1 MIFKTFDSNIDK
13 ISAKWGI
20 FGKSFNDIGNAI
32 VGRIK
37 DINKGFQATG
47 DLLGSFKDTDSIWKR
62 LYPSKEAI
70 KSQMIDVNALYPEKT
85 DAQFTK
91 LLSKLTQQQN
101 TINTTKGSWSDYF
114 KNLGEGEKW
123 QIEFVQNTDLQ
134 KASLDDV
141 KKAYDAARDGAI
153 AHNAALKQQ
162 TLSAKAGQVALKGLA
177 IAGNMIAMWA
187 ISEVIGGVISYL
199 DELSHKAQNI
209 AEEAESKFSESNE
222 KNETYKQN
230 IKSLDEYKQKYQEIL
245 NSNDSEIGKRKSLL
259 ELQGNI
265 NKLVGTQCEG
275 LDLVNGKLD
284 DQIVKIEKITKS
296 QKEQYYQNSVGNYTN
311 AKRAANSST
320 GQVDED
326 GVTQV
331 YVESNPDKDIIKILQ
346 ENGYGDLYKSASGN
360 LFVDLFSFGNSGGS
374 ININDGIDAYGNVI
388 TSLEDRVVYLKK
400 LQEVLLKNGKG
411 DSGLYGAVT
420 SQIQKWEDS
429 LKSQKSSAED
439 VIKSY
444 IDLNA
449 NPENIN
455 SVDDYKNYI
464 DTFTGEIKKDKNVS
478 QIIKDGVLNDED
490 IKTIVNDYISVLD
503 GFSEW
508 YDKWKKNNIESD
520 ETDNLS
526 KKSFK
531 QIWDSLGT
539 GDDET
544 SKKVA
549 EEKENLLK
557 LAEAGQLTEEAFKD
571 SSIADTFTEA
581 GYSISEATKEVNGFI
596 ENVKQ
601 LNSMKTGISA
611 ITSAYDEKKDAN
623 DKRVGSDTLNSMYD
637 TLGVKDWSKPDLKVW
652 EQYKEVASS
661 SKSTLKELK
670 SAQDDLATSFVNS
683 NNFLTNIT
691 DGTKDYYVS
700 LLREMGVTNAAELA
714 TDALNR
720 KKIEAKLASFD
731 YASATEA
738 EIEELNNY
746 ILSLGG
752 TSSAL
757 ANYMIQKQIASGA
770 LDTSGSIKNLI
781 NLAKQCGAT
790 TKVLEALQRVLN
802 ATNTL
807 TNTKSKDLSEYNA
820 DAVTDL
826 KHIGD
831 DLQKQKDV
839 DVEKDSIKLEKAK
852 NKLNKLL
859 KKARTAVETSKGNQ
873 DKNKDKGSGSGSNS
887 KNTTKKEKTE
897 INWLERRLTR
907 MQSIIDITAS
917 KLQNLFSIK
926 SKSNNLDKQIKQT
939 TKLVKQYGHAYNVYM
954 GKANKVAKA
963 SKKGKNKVPA
973 LSKDIIN
980 KVQSGE
986 ITKSSYRKLI
996 KKYGQNYA
1004 DKINSYIDYY
1014 DKAQE
1019 AKQNRQEQIAKKR
1032 QLKIDK
1038 KQLRVDKANAKI
1050 DFLEAKKEYA
1060 TSSESKN
1067 NYLEKEKKYY
1077 QDSYKYQIQIAKL
1090 EGNKIEAQRLQVELQ
1105 QKLRDIQKEQ
1115 LENTE
1120 NQQQAELDRIQAQK
1134 ERAKDY
1140 GSKNNNID
1148 AEIAKTN
1155 ELYDTQIAI
1164 ANLEGNTEEAQK
1176 LQIERE
1182 QQLIALQKEK
1192 FDNIANQYEN
1202 QRRLTENSYKNL
1214 SNASDELEA
1223 RGLIVGASLY
1233 SSQIDLNNAKKGG
1246 YEEELKLLE
1255 SQLTQIEQG
1264 TSEWYDALDAIQSC
1278 KDGISEAT
1286 NSVIE
1291 LNKKIRE
1298 IPFLINEKI
1307 TSRLELISS
1316 EFDLIIKYL
1325 SNKKLIDDGTFTRE
1339 GTGTLASYYSQLLLI
1354 QEEIDVLKPDID
1366 ELWNKIQ
1373 HGDDDPSVLE
1383 KFYEKYP
1390 DYIELKNT
1398 EFDIQQSLIDMM
1410 KDKYEAELDYL
1421 QEIINKRKELLQA
1434 EKDAYDYQRTIEEK
1448 TNTVSTLKKQLNA
1461 ISGDDSEEG
1470 KMRRQQL
1477 LVSLDEAKK
1486 DLQDTEYDKWIS
1498 DQQEMLDNLYKEYE
1512 DFIDNHLNNVE
1523 GLLDEAINYLKDP
1536 ATKTDFLD
1544 TWDTYMSKYDFQPES
1559 DLKRVLDKLGKGEN
1573 GDIVAAINGVANTI
1587 TSHYNKEQADIN
1599 AAQAVVRKINEL
1611 GNFGS
1616 DGWFTRLSE
1625 VNEMYKNLTDSQ
1637 KSKVDSSSI
1646 ATLNSA
1652 NTQKQQWDAQQIA
1665 NAEAAIKAQQETRKE
1680 QLRRNLDSYIKS
1692 TYRADRIKYATNI
1705 SNASAS
1711 EINIA
1716 DAIKRHGL
1724 RREDGLNSPN
1734 NAAISQIVSWINSSG
1749 YGINISA
1756 TADALWKYM
1765 QNIGYS
1771 QGGIVGT
1778 LQKVPGMNGD
1788 DGWVTLK
1795 KGEGILTPEQ
1805 TKQFQTLAKNLDILN
1820 PAVDILSNIQR
1831 PNLDIIPNRN
1841 ITQSVGDIKINM
1853 EFPNVTN
1860 YEEFRHK
1867 MQSDPKIEQMFK
1879 SMLWDKGDFSKY
1891 KINM

>member
-1 MIFKTFDSNIDK
+1 MGISTIPCLNENSTIFKTINSSVDETRKTLALFNKDWNTYKTNWQQGFSQNGFVGGVKSIFQSSGQNSVISKDQVQILRNWNNAVTHGCTNQETFNRIIANADDNTKMYFAGLNKCKGSIEGLKNAQNVAKQSTIGLTIAQTALNMAISMGLMAAISLAINGFDKLVN
-13 ISAKWGI
+13 SAKRASEAADEA
-20 FGKSFNDIGNAI
+20 FS
-32 VGRIK
+32 
-37 DINKGFQATG
+37 
-47 DLLGSFKDTDSIWKR
+47 DT
-62 LYPSKEAI
+62 
-70 KSQMIDVNALYPEKT
+70 NEKV
-85 DAQFTK
+85 
-91 LLSKLTQQQN
+91 QQN
-101 TINTTKGSWSDYF
+101 
-114 KNLGEGEKW
+114 E
-123 QIEFVQNTDLQ
+123 
-134 KASLDDV
+134 
-141 KKAYDAARDGAI
+141 
-153 AHNAALKQQ
+153 
-162 TLSAKAGQVALKGLA
+162 
-177 IAGNMIAMWA
+177 
-187 ISEVIGGVISYL
+187 
-199 DELSHKAQNI
+199 
-209 AEEAESKFSESNE
+209 EEA
-222 KNETYKQN
+222 
-230 IKSLDEYKQKYQEIL
+230 KSLDELISKYKELKESGNLDI
-245 NSNDSEIGKRKSLL
+245 DGRKEVK
-259 ELQGNI
+259 ELQNDI
-265 NKLVGTQCEG
+265 ADLVGTQAKN

-284 DQIVKIEKITKS
+284 DEIKKLDEISAKEAKNAYETATANYNNSKKANAEATGDDSFLFVDGYAYTGKREKEAEKILKDAGFGNNNVQSGGFFGNTLFVMDS
-296 QKEQYYQNSVGNYTN
+296 FDNNMKELKGAQEKADYLQSMIDVLEQNGQRSTDLYAGLIKQRDAYLKYIDNQQN
-311 AKRAANSST
+311 AANSLVNSWIT
-320 GQVDED
+320 YSQFSNEELSKINVDSVESFDTYRQKMIEEAKNDESIGKILADGTLSDED
-326 GVTQV
+326 LEKAVNDFMAT
-331 YVESNPDKDIIKILQ
+331 SLN
-346 ENGYGDLYKSASGN
+346 
-360 LFVDLFSFGNSGGS
+360 FSKW
-374 ININDGIDAYGNVI
+374 YEQWLGNVQGS
-388 TSLEDRVVYLKK
+388 TSEH
-400 LQEVLLKNGKG
+400 
-411 DSGLYGAVT
+411 
-420 SQIQKWEDS
+420 
-429 LKSQKSSAED
+429 
-439 VIKSY
+439 
-444 IDLNA
+444 
-449 NPENIN
+449 
-455 SVDDYKNYI
+455 
-464 DTFTGEIKKDKNVS
+464 
-478 QIIKDGVLNDED
+478 
-490 IKTIVNDYISVLD
+490 
-503 GFSEW
+503 
-508 YDKWKKNNIESD
+508 
-520 ETDNLS
+520 ETDILS
-526 KKSFK
+526 GKSFK

-539 GDDET
+539 GTDET

-571 SSIADTFTEA
+571 SSIVDTFTEA
-581 GYSISEATKEVNGFI
+581 GYSISEATKEVNDFI

-683 NNFLTNIT
+683 NNFLSNIT

-731 YASATEA
+731 YAGATKA
-738 EIEELNNY
+738 EIKELNKY

-752 TSSAL
+752 ASSAL

-770 LDTSGSIKNLI
+770 LDTSKSIKNLI
-781 NLAKQCGAT
+781 GLAKQCGAT
-790 TKVLEALQRVLN
+790 TKVIEALQRVLN

-807 TNTKSKDLSEYNA
+807 TNTKSKDLSEYNTGA
-820 DAVTDL
+820 IKDVQ
-826 KHIGD
+826 HIGD
-831 DLQKQKDV
+831 YLQQQKGN
-839 DVEKDSIKLEKAK
+839 DVENDSIKLEKAK

-873 DKNKDKGSGSGSNS
+873 DKTKDKGSGSGSNS

-1050 DFLEAKKEYA
+1050 DSLETKKEYA

-1067 NYLEKEKKYY
+1067 DYLKKEKKYY

-1233 SSQIDLNNAKKGG
+1233 SSQIDLNNTKKAG
-1246 YEEELKLLE
+1246 YEEELKLLD

-1339 GTGTLASYYSQLLLI
+1339 GTGTLAAYYSQLLLV
-1354 QEEIDVLKPDID
+1354 QEEIDTLKPDID

-1477 LVSLDEAKK
+1477 LVSLDEAQK

-1559 DLKRVLDKLGKGEN
+1559 DLKRVLDKLSKGEN

-1625 VNEMYKNLTDSQ
+1625 ANEMYKNLTDSQ

-1665 NAEAAIKAQQETRKE
+1665 NAEAAKRAQEEQQKQSKRDEIDNILKNTYYQDGTLHGGKLKWGTSTLSDQYYYGQVQQRIYNHGITRVDKPYINAEMIKELMKRLGYREEARTAP
-1680 QLRRNLDSYIKS
+1680 NLLNY
-1692 TYRADRIKYATNI
+1692 
-1705 SNASAS
+1705 
-1711 EINIA
+1711 
-1716 DAIKRHGL
+1716 
-1724 RREDGLNSPN
+1724 LNS
-1734 NAAISQIVSWINSSG
+1734 
-1749 YGINISA
+1749 
-1756 TADALWKYM
+1756 
-1765 QNIGYS
+1765 IGYS

-1805 TKQFQTLAKNLDILN
+1805 TKQFQTLAKNLDVLN

-1841 ITQSVGDIKINM
+1841 ITQSVGDIHINM

-1860 YEEFRHK
+1860 YEDFRRK
-1867 MQSDPKIEQMFK
+1867 MQSDPKIEKMFK